1 MLKKGCFFR
10 QSHYVTRSQ
19 HQERRRAAVITA
31 HLPELLRWRGRE
43 QTETQTVLGGGGR
56 ATRPQTEPWSY
67 PPCDDAPLRCA
78 LSPSLIS
85 LSTTTRTPVP
95 EINTQ
100 YERSLGARARAVPH
114 TRAHYLHAPVGG
126 CNVTPRCKLS
136 GIVNTRQAAGRGG
149 CRITSPTCPP
159 SLPHPAIVDP
169 NANLTLLRRR
179 TSSVSTTCTN

>member
-19 HQERRRAAVITA
+19 HQERRRCSRHHSSPPGTTTVERTRTNGNANGARWWGTCDSPANGTVE
-31 HLPELLRWRGRE
+31 LPPM
-43 QTETQTVLGGGGR
+43 TH
-56 ATRPQTEPWSY
+56 
-67 PPCDDAPLRCA
+67 PCAA
-78 LSPSLIS
+78 LSLPLSS
-85 LSTTTRTPVP
+85 LSQQQQGHLCQKSTR
-95 EINTQ
+95 NTND
-100 YERSLGARARAVPH
+100 RSVLARVRCP
-114 TRAHYLHAPVGG
+114 TRAHYLHAQSVGA
-126 CNVTPRCKLS
+126 TSRLDAS
-136 GIVNTRQAAGRGG
+136 FREIINTRQAAGRGG